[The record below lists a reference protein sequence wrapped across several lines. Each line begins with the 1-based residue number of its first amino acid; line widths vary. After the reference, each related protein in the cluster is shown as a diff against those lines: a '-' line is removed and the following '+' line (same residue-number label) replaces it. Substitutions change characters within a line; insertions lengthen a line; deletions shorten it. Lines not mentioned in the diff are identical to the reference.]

1 MGLQV
6 KPLEIV
12 ELHNGRQSDSGV
24 SYTRYGNWDG
34 TRPILEGRV
43 PVRLLAAIDKTR
55 ARTTRQ
61 RARARFVVF
70 RRITTTT
77 AYSSRVTLRTLTMI
91 VGIISTG
98 IRAGAVDISHRHK
111 SFIRSFNRLQYF

>member
-12 ELHNGRQSDSGV
+12 ELHSGRQSDSGV

-43 PVRLLAAIDKTR
+43 PVRLL
-55 ARTTRQ
+55 
-61 RARARFVVF
+61 
-70 RRITTTT
+70 T
-77 AYSSRVTLRTLTMI
+77 AHLNGFEYKNTWLVHP
-91 VGIISTG
+91 
-98 IRAGAVDISHRHK
+98 A
-111 SFIRSFNRLQYF
+111 